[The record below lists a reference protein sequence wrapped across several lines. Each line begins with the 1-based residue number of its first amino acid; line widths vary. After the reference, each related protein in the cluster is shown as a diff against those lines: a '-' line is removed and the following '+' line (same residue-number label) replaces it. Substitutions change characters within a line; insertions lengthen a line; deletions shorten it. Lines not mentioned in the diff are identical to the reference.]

1 MTEMYLIDTNAVSD
15 LMSGVDSIEKLV
27 QEAEIYIPVVVLGE
41 LYFAYEN
48 GSRKQENYERFG
60 VLSSH
65 WKTLNVNESTARIYA
80 RIQLKLHRK
89 GQMIPLNDLWI
100 AALAIEYGLP
110 LLTRDAHFKNI
121 DDLKVITW
129 TI

>member
-1 MTEMYLIDTNAVSD
+1 MAEKYLVDTNAISD
-15 LMSGVDSIEKLV
+15 LMGGVDSVKKLV
-27 QEAEIYIPVVVLGE
+27 QDADIYIPVIVLGE

-48 GSRKQENYERFG
+48 GSRKQENYERFAA
-60 VLSSH
+60 LSSH
-65 WKTLNVNESTARIYA
+65 WKTLGVNESTAQIYA

-100 AALAIEYGLP
+100 AALALEYGLP

-121 DDLKVITW
+121 DDLKIVTW
-129 TI
+129 MI